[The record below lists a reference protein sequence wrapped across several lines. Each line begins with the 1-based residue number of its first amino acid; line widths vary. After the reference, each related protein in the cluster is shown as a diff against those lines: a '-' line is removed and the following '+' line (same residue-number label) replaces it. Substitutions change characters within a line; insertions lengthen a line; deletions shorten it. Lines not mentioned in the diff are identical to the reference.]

1 MNWEP
6 SMDPY
11 ELRESIGENLEETCQ
26 HGDKAFPCAGY
37 RDHYRRGREGYPW
50 HWHDEWEIAFVEQGQ
65 VRAQV
70 NGEQHLLGPGEGIF
84 INRRVL
90 HAFSLEGNGEVWM
103 PNLLFLPSLLYGSQ
117 ESVFWEK
124 YAKPLAFSTGCTHL
138 ALRQDVPWQR
148 EALAQAGRAYAL
160 LEKAAYGYE
169 LRVRSAL
176 SEVLVALAGHLPELP
191 SQPSRNQ
198 AEIRRVRQM
207 LTFIQGHYTQP
218 LRVEDIA
225 ASVFISR
232 RECMRAFQNVLGIS
246 PIQYVLQLRVRKAK
260 ELLLETGLSLGEICA
275 ACGFQGQSY
284 FTKAFRERTGT
295 TPGKFREGK

>member
-1 MNWEP
+1 MVP
-6 SMDPY
+6 RR
-11 ELRESIGENLEETCQ
+11 LHGHRE
-26 HGDKAFPCAGY
+26 
-37 RDHYRRGREGYPW
+37 
-50 HWHDEWEIAFVEQGQ
+50 
-65 VRAQV
+65 
-70 NGEQHLLGPGEGIF
+70 NGWFHL
-84 INRRVL
+84 V
-90 HAFSLEGNGEVWM
+90 
-103 PNLLFLPSLLYGSQ
+103 
-117 ESVFWEK
+117 
-124 YAKPLAFSTGCTHL
+124 
-138 ALRQDVPWQR
+138 LRQDVPWQR
-148 EALAQAGRAYAL
+148 EALAQAGRAYGL
-160 LEKAAYGYE
+160 LEEAAYGYE

-260 ELLLETGLSLGEICA
+260 ELLLETELSLGEICA

-284 FTKAFRERTGT
+284 FTKVFRERTGT